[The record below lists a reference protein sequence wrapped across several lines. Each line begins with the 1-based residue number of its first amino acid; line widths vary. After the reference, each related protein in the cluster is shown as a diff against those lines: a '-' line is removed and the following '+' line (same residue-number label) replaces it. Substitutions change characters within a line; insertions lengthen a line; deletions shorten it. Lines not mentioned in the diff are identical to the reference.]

1 MKKEI
6 KEELINLLKNNK
18 NMNINDIQMALQES
32 GYYASERAIKY
43 NSKKEGLSIM
53 SKINSNYLNEEEKA
67 FIDDVHSAKN
77 MTWIAEELGRSRNT
91 IKKYY
96 LSKGYDCNSVLSDFS
111 ANYIVE
117 NYQHSDMSDLCLRL
131 SVKADLIL
139 EYFWSNPDT
148 VDLRLMG
155 KFGKNEGEPY
165 TERTE
170 AELEGMT
177 KYQRHIHQ
185 KINKV

>member
-1 MKKEI
+1 MKQEI

-18 NMNINDIQMALQES
+18 NMNITDIQMALQES
-32 GYYASERAIKY
+32 GYYASERSIKY
-43 NSKKEGLSIM
+43 NSKKEGLFIM

-67 FIDDVHSAKN
+67 FIDKVHSAKN
-77 MTWIAEELGRSRNT
+77 ISAIAEKLGRSNNT

-96 LSKGYDCNSVLSDFS
+96 QERGYDTRSVLSDFS

-117 NYQHSDMSDLCLRL
+117 NYQHSSMSDLCLRL

-139 EYFWSNPDT
+139 NFFWSNPDL

-155 KFGKNEGEPY
+155 KVGKNEGEPY
-165 TERTE
+165 VRPDNITGSRQ
-170 AELEGMT
+170 M
-177 KYQRHIHQ
+177 HIHQ
-185 KINKV
+185 KIEKFKFI